1 MFGFLIINK
10 PAGPTSHDIVSR
22 VRRLLPRKTKVGH
35 AGTLDPF
42 ADGVV
47 VVGVGHAT
55 RLIDD
60 IHLFPKT
67 YRTTVTLGARS
78 DSGDPTGEITP
89 TEGDLAVPTTATVEA
104 ALEAFRGEIDQ
115 IPPAHSAIHI
125 NGVRAYELARAG
137 EAVEMPTRTVTI
149 HELKLLSCEGL
160 EVELEITCSTGTYI
174 RSIARDLG
182 EALGVGGY
190 CSQLRRTAIG
200 PFDIADSVAL
210 DGLTEEALAAALL
223 PPTLALQ
230 IPLLTVGQTEID
242 LLQTGSRIP
251 WPDPIESRAALVDEH
266 GILLAIVEPSDIPG
280 VLQPK
285 KVFCIEKE

>member
-47 VVGVGHAT
+47 VVGIGQAT
-55 RLIDD
+55 RLLDE
-60 IHLFPKT
+60 IHQFPKT

-78 DSGDPTGEITP
+78 DSGDPTGEIMP
-89 TEGDLAVPTTATVEA
+89 TENPIAPAATSVEA
-104 ALEAFRGEIDQ
+104 AIESFRGEIDQ

-125 NGVRAYELARAG
+125 NGKRAYELARAG
-137 EAVEMPTRTVTI
+137 EAVDMPTRTVTI
-149 HELKLLSCEGL
+149 HELTLLRHDGL

-190 CSQLRRTAIG
+190 CSELRRTSIG

-210 DGLTEEALAAALL
+210 DELTEDTIAAALL

-242 LLQTGSRIP
+242 LLQNGSRIP
-251 WPDPIESRAALVDEH
+251 WPNAIDGRAALVDTE
-266 GILLAIVEPSDIPG
+266 GTLLALVEPSGLPDL
-280 VLQPK
+280 LQPT
-285 KVFCIEKE
+285 KVFCIT

>member
-22 VRRLLPRKTKVGH
+22 VRRLSPRKTKVGH

-55 RLIDD
+55 RLLDE
-60 IHLFPKT
+60 IHQFPKT

-89 TEGDLAVPTTATVEA
+89 TESPIAPTTAAVET
-104 ALEAFRGEIDQ
+104 ALEQFHGEIEQ

-125 NGVRAYELARAG
+125 NGKRAYELARAG
-137 EAVEMPTRTVTI
+137 EAVDMPTRRVTI
-149 HELKLLSCEGL
+149 HELTLLRHDGL

-174 RSIARDLG
+174 RAIARDLG

-190 CSQLRRTAIG
+190 CSQLRRTSIG

-210 DGLTEEALAAALL
+210 DGLTEEALAAAML
-223 PPTLALQ
+223 PPTLALT
-230 IPLLTVGQTEID
+230 IPTLTAGATEFE
-242 LLQTGSRIP
+242 LLQNGKRIP
-251 WPDPIESRAALVDEH
+251 WPDPVESRAALLDEN
-266 GILLAIVEPSDIPG
+266 GTLLAIVEPSGIPG
-280 VLQPK
+280 LLQPK
-285 KVFCIEKE
+285 KVFCITK